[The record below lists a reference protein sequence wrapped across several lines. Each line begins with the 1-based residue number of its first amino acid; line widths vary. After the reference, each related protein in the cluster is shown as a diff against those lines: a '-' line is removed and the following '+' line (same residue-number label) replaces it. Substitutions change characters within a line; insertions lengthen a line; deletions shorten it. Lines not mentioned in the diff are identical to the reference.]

1 MLALKLGLSLNTIR
15 PYGEWTP
22 QGDANLVAWYAN
34 KRSIVSPSGKVTDW
48 GDSSGNGH
56 TMRNIT
62 ITEQPTYNASTGT
75 LSFDPTKTQN
85 LQSASQISL
94 SGEFTIGIKLNPDA
108 VNITVLADNTTSGE
122 FIKIQTSNKLRIKID
137 NTQADISLNSGSFG
151 DDYLVITRN
160 SSNVITLYQNGT
172 AQTDTETLSGTA
184 DIDNIGV
191 RNTDQ
196 NPYDGD
202 IKEIQIYDK
211 EDSVLTTNVNNYL
224 ANL

>member
-34 KRSIVSPSGKVTDW
+34 RRGITAPSSTVSQW
-48 GDSSGNGH
+48 ADSSGNGH
-56 TMRNIT
+56 LMKNVTV
-62 ITEQPTYNASTGT
+62 TEQPTYNASTGA
-75 LSFDPTKTQN
+75 LSFDPAKTQN
-85 LQSASQISL
+85 LQTASQISL

-122 FIKIQTSNKLRIKID
+122 FIKIQTSSRMRIKID
-137 NTQADISLNSGSFG
+137 NTQADIDLNSGTFG

-160 SSNVITLYQNGT
+160 SSNVITLYRNGT

-184 DIDNIGV
+184 DIDAIGV
-191 RNTDQ
+191 RSTDQ

>member
-1 MLALKLGLSLNTIR
+1 MLALKLGLSLNTIH

-22 QGDANLVAWYAN
+22 QGDARLLAWYAN
-34 KRSIVSPSGKVTDW
+34 RRGITTTLGNVSTW
-48 GDSSGNGH
+48 LDSSANSH
-56 TMRNIT
+56 DMTQPT
-62 ITEQPTYNASTGT
+62 LLEQPLYNASTGA
-75 LSFDPTKTQN
+75 LSFDPAKTQN
-85 LQSASQISL
+85 LQTSSQISL
-94 SGEFTIGIKLNPDA
+94 SGEFTIGLRLNPNA
-108 VNITVLADNTTSGE
+108 VNITILGDNTTSGE

-196 NPYDGD
+196 NPYSGT
-202 IKEIQIYDK
+202 IREVQIYDR
-211 EDSVLTTNVNNYL
+211 ENALLTTNVNNYL

>member
-34 KRSIVSPSGKVTDW
+34 RRGVTAPSSTVSQW
-48 GDSSGNGH
+48 ADSSGNGH
-56 TMRNIT
+56 LMKNVTV
-62 ITEQPTYNASTGT
+62 TEQPTYNASTGA
-75 LSFDPTKTQN
+75 LSFDPAKTQN
-85 LQSASQISL
+85 LQTASQISL

-122 FIKIQTSNKLRIKID
+122 FIKIQTSSRMRIKID
-137 NTQADISLNSGSFG
+137 NTQADIDLNSGTFG

-160 SSNVITLYQNGT
+160 SSNVITLYRNGT
-172 AQTDTETLSGTA
+172 AQTDTETLSVTA
-184 DIDNIGV
+184 DIDAIGV
-191 RNTDQ
+191 RSTDQ

>member
-34 KRSIVSPSGKVTDW
+34 RRGVTAPSSTVSQW
-48 GDSSGNGH
+48 ADSSGNGH
-56 TMRNIT
+56 LMKNVTV
-62 ITEQPTYNASTGT
+62 TEQPTYNASTGA
-75 LSFDPTKTQN
+75 LSFDPAKTQN
-85 LQSASQISL
+85 LQTASQISL

-122 FIKIQTSNKLRIKID
+122 FIKIQTSSRMRIKID
-137 NTQADISLNSGSFG
+137 NTQADIDLNSGTFG

-160 SSNVITLYQNGT
+160 SSNVITLYRNGT

-184 DIDNIGV
+184 DIDAIGV
-191 RNTDQ
+191 RSTDQ

>member
-34 KRSIVSPSGKVTDW
+34 RRGITAHSSTVSQW
-48 GDSSGNGH
+48 ADSSGNGH
-56 TMRNIT
+56 LMKNVTV
-62 ITEQPTYNASTGT
+62 TEQPTYNASTGA
-75 LSFDPTKTQN
+75 LSFDPAKTQN
-85 LQSASQISL
+85 LQTASQISL

-122 FIKIQTSNKLRIKID
+122 FIKIQTSSRMRIKID
-137 NTQADISLNSGSFG
+137 NTQADIDLNSGTFG

-160 SSNVITLYQNGT
+160 SSNVITLYRNGT

-184 DIDNIGV
+184 DIDAIGV
-191 RNTDQ
+191 RSTDQ

>member
-1 MLALKLGLSLNTIR
+1 MLALKLGLSLNTIH
-15 PYGEWTP
+15 PYGEWAP
-22 QGDANLVAWYAN
+22 DGDANLVAWYAN
-34 KRSIVSPSGKVTDW
+34 KRGITAPSATVSQW
-48 GDSSGNGH
+48 ADSSGNGH
-56 TMRNIT
+56 LMKNVTV
-62 ITEQPTYNASTGT
+62 TEQPSYNVSTGA
-75 LSFDPTKTQN
+75 LSFDASKTQN
-85 LQSASQISL
+85 LQTASQISL
-94 SGEFTIGIKLNPDA
+94 TGVFTIGLKLNPDA
-108 VNITVLADNTTSGE
+108 VNITILGDNTTSGE

-191 RNTDQ
+191 RSTDQ

-202 IKEIQIYDK
+202 IKEIQIYNK
-211 EDSVLTTNVNNYL
+211 ENSVLTTNVNNYL